1 MKALAVHRF
10 CGNAVRI
17 IVEVLEPETQVSAV
31 WDETEKGGIE
41 VICPIKLH
49 YKMIARRWVSIVL
62 SFINFVPELIGFI
75 LYMLALQSFLSICD
89 VESKNHHALLLAEV

>member
-17 IVEVLEPETQVSAV
+17 IVEVLEPDTQASAV

-49 YKMIARRWVSIVL
+49 YKMIARRLISSVL
-62 SFINFVPELIGFI
+62 LF
-75 LYMLALQSFLSICD
+75 FLSISSQLVYACTP
-89 VESKNHHALLLAEV
+89 VILANL

>member
-17 IVEVLEPETQVSAV
+17 IVEVLEPDTQVSAV

-62 SFINFVPELIGFI
+62 SFYEFRPRTYRFYIVYPCPSVI
-75 LYMLALQSFLSICD
+75 LADL
-89 VESKNHHALLLAEV
+89 

>member
-17 IVEVLEPETQVSAV
+17 IVEVLEPDTQVSAV

-49 YKMIARRWVSIVL
+49 YKMIARRWVSSVL
-62 SFINFVPELIGFI
+62 SFYQFRPRTYSFYLIYACPTVI
-75 LYMLALQSFLSICD
+75 LADL
-89 VESKNHHALLLAEV
+89 